1 MIDPRGEVVA
11 STAGRDKARWFVITG
26 VCDENHVFI
35 VDGETHKAGKPKKKK
50 LKHLHF
56 SGKRLDLREEL
67 EGGAGALDA
76 YVRKELAAI
85 LRQSVI

>member
-50 LKHLHF
+50 LKHLRF
-56 SGKRLDLREEL
+56 CNMQIDMRQEL
-67 EGGAGALDA
+67 EGGAGTLDA

-85 LRQSVI
+85 LRQSAI